1 MSNPIRDIVKK
12 IRQIRKRLDKIIIDA
27 VKENEHIVIDL
38 NTEQLWQG
46 KESTG
51 EPITPGYRPMTISIK
66 SIKGQPTN
74 RVTLKDEGDFYR
86 GFFVN
91 YGNDW
96 FALGSD
102 DEKAQK
108 LERKYGT
115 DIYGLTQES
124 IDELCEY
131 IKEDVEKF
139 IEDEFIK
146 LINSGATVSAI

>member
-27 VKENEHIVIDL
+27 VKENEDIVIDL
-38 NTEQLWQG
+38 NTSQLFQG

-51 EPITPGYRPMTISIK
+51 EAITPPYRPMTISIK
-66 SIKGQPTN
+66 ASKGQPTN

-91 YGNDW
+91 YSNDW

-102 DEKAQK
+102 DEKALK

-139 IEDEFIK
+139 LEDEFMK
-146 LINSGATVSAI
+146 LVNSGATVTV